1 MITLSMSELEKIG
14 QLRCLETDKKLAES
28 LTDNDTLSRARET
41 LIESMTPSEML
52 KKLQISTRRRA
63 ERTINNTNFTQAAMP
78 DPSPPKRFGSKC
90 LQNDGSL
97 NFYNQGIHHEII
109 AEESIGTA
117 DIENQKRNIFT
128 IEVKSNQS
136 DWE

>member
-52 KKLQISTRRRA
+52 EKLQKSKLYSWRKRMFL
-63 ERTINNTNFTQAAMP
+63 EINY
-78 DPSPPKRFGSKC
+78 
-90 LQNDGSL
+90 L
-97 NFYNQGIHHEII
+97 
-109 AEESIGTA
+109 
-117 DIENQKRNIFT
+117 
-128 IEVKSNQS
+128 
-136 DWE
+136 

>member
-52 KKLQISTRRRA
+52 EKLQISARRRA
-63 ERTINNTNFTQAAMP
+63 QRSINNTNFTQAAMP
-78 DPSPPKRFGSKC
+78 GPSPPKRLGSKC

-136 DWE
+136 EWE